1 MPAFLNI
8 PDLIKVGVLAFIFV
22 FVANRVLEKTG
33 LGQFKA

>member
-22 FVANRVLEKTG
+22 FVVNRVLDKTG